1 MSASTAVSSTS
12 VEHTWHPKY
21 HRSEALGNDITEL
34 CGYINAATSRLLEMI
49 REFDQE
55 GLWQL
60 DGICSC
66 AHWLNWKCGIGM
78 NAAREKVRVAN
89 ALGDLAKISSSF
101 ALGEISYSKVR
112 AMTRVATP
120 ENEDYLLQ
128 IAKHGTA
135 YHVETLVRKYRR
147 AKRLQAMDDANHQ
160 HRERT
165 VQVYYEPDGSMV
177 IHARLPAEQGAMLL
191 KALELA
197 MQQAEQPTAA
207 EPDVSA
213 ETSAEGSITPRYPE
227 EREAFDKQR
236 ADALA
241 NIAESYLANGPAPSS
256 SADRYQVVLHVS
268 AETLGDKE
276 GELSHIADGPRVCA
290 ETARRICCDTGI
302 SVLTEDKDGV
312 PLTIGRKSRIIPPAL
327 SRALRARDEGCR
339 FPGCTH
345 KHYIDGHHIRH
356 WSKGGETSLANL
368 VRLCRHHHRLV
379 HEGGFSCEKTR
390 QGQIEFRDQRGH
402 LIARTGYIP
411 ALSPVTGITER
422 LRDRYEDLHI
432 NAQTCVSK
440 YDDSRID
447 WNLAVGALFQ

>member
-1 MSASTAVSSTS
+1 MSASTATNITS
-12 VEHTWHPKY
+12 VDPSWHPKY
-21 HRSEALGNDITEL
+21 HRSAALGNDITEL
-34 CGYINAATSRLLEMI
+34 CGYINAATFKLLEMI
-49 REFDQE
+49 REFDRE

-89 ALGDLAKISSSF
+89 ALGELTKISDSF

-120 ENEDYLLQ
+120 ENEDYLLM

-135 YHVETLVRKYRR
+135 FHVETLVRKYRR
-147 AKRLQAMDDANHQ
+147 AKRLQEMKDANHQ

-177 IHARLPAEQGAMLL
+177 IHARLPGDQGAMVL

-197 MQQAEQPTAA
+197 MQQVETEVSAT
-207 EPDVSA
+207 DVSA

-227 EREAFDKQR
+227 EREPFDKQR

-241 NIAESYLANGPAPSS
+241 NIAESYLVNGPASSS

-268 AETLGDKE
+268 AETLSDKD
-276 GELSHIADGPRVCA
+276 GELSHIEDGPRVCA
-290 ETARRICCDTGI
+290 ETSRRLCCDASI
-302 SVLTEDKDGV
+302 SVLTEDKDGE
-312 PLTIGRKSRIIPPAL
+312 PLNIGRKSRIIPPAL
-327 SRALRARDEGCR
+327 RRALRARDEGCR

-345 KHYIDGHHIRH
+345 KHYIDGHHIQH
-356 WSKGGETSLANL
+356 WCHGGDTSLANL
-368 VRLCRHHHRLV
+368 LQLCRHHHRLV
-379 HEGGFSCEKTR
+379 HEGGFSCGKNHD
-390 QGQIEFRDQRGH
+390 GQIEFRNPGGE

-411 ALSPVTGITER
+411 ALLPVPNITER

-440 YDDSRID
+440 YDDNRID
-447 WNLAVGALFQ
+447 WDLAVGALFQ